1 MLVAQVDINVNSQNF
16 QIACEDGQEDRLL
29 DLAKIVD
36 GKVVELVDQ
45 VGQVGQNRL
54 LVMAALVIADEL
66 AAYRDLAKDSSQDKT
81 AEADKKVATSIEELS
96 QRIEKIADWVNEAL
110 E

>member
-1 MLVAQVDINVNSQNF
+1 MAQVNVTVNQQSF
-16 QIACEDGQEDRLL
+16 RIACEDGQEDRLS

-36 GKVVELVDQ
+36 DKVSELVSQ

-66 AAYRDLAKDSSQDKT
+66 VDLRDFPPNVNQEFSGENEQK
-81 AEADKKVATSIEELS
+81 ATLQIEELS
-96 QRIEKIADWVNEAL
+96 KRIENIADWADQA
-110 E
+110 

>member
-1 MLVAQVDINVNSQNF
+1 VAQVNVTVNQQSF
-16 QIACEDGQEDRLL
+16 RIACEDGQEDRLL

-36 GKVVELVDQ
+36 DKVSELVGQ

-66 AAYRDLAKDSSQDKT
+66 VDLRDFSQNIDSEFSDENQQKAAL
-81 AEADKKVATSIEELS
+81 
-96 QRIEKIADWVNEAL
+96 RIEKLSKRIESIADWADGA
-110 E
+110 

>member
-1 MLVAQVDINVNSQNF
+1 MFVAQVDINVNSQNF

-36 GKVVELVDQ
+36 RKVVELVDQ
-45 VGQVGQNRL
+45 VGQIGQNRL

-66 AAYRDLAKDSSQDKT
+66 ADYRDLAQEPVGEKT
-81 AEADKKVATSIEELS
+81 AEADIKVAASIEELS
-96 QRIEKIADWVNEAL
+96 QRIEKIADRVNEAL
-110 E
+110 

>member
-1 MLVAQVDINVNSQNF
+1 MAQVNVTVNQQSF
-16 QIACEDGQEDRLL
+16 RIACEDGQEDRLS

-36 GKVVELVDQ
+36 DKVSELVSQ

-66 AAYRDLAKDSSQDKT
+66 VDLRDFSPNVNQEFSEENEQK
-81 AEADKKVATSIEELS
+81 ATLQIEELS
-96 QRIEKIADWVNEAL
+96 KRIENIADWADQA
-110 E
+110 

>member
-1 MLVAQVDINVNSQNF
+1 MAQVDINVNSQNF

-36 GKVVELVDQ
+36 RKVVELVDQ

-66 AAYRDLAKDSSQDKT
+66 AEYRDLEQVSVGEKT
-81 AEADKKVATSIEELS
+81 AEADIKVAASIEELS
-96 QRIEKIADWVNEAL
+96 QRIE
-110 E
+110 

>member
-1 MLVAQVDINVNSQNF
+1 MAQVDINVNSQNF

-36 GKVVELVDQ
+36 QKVVELVD
-45 VGQVGQNRL
+45 QVGQNRL

-66 AAYRDLAKDSSQDKT
+66 EDYRDLAQEPVGEKT
-81 AEADKKVATSIEELS
+81 AEADIKVAASIEELS
-96 QRIEKIADWVNEAL
+96 QRIEKIADRVNEAL
-110 E
+110 

>member
-1 MLVAQVDINVNSQNF
+1 MAQVDINVNSQNF

-36 GKVVELVDQ
+36 RKVVELVDQ

-54 LVMAALVIADEL
+54 LVMADI
-66 AAYRDLAKDSSQDKT
+66 
-81 AEADKKVATSIEELS
+81 KVAASIEELS
-96 QRIEKIADWVNEAL
+96 QRIEKIADRVNEAL
-110 E
+110 

>member
-36 GKVVELVDQ
+36 EKVTELVDQ

-66 AAYRDLAKDSSQDKT
+66 ADYRDLAKESAEGKT
-81 AEADKKVATSIEELS
+81 AEADNKMAASIEELS

-110 E
+110 